1 MTATYV
7 YGLVRADAHLP
18 EDLTGLGLSGKVSTI
33 VHGDVAALVSDVP
46 MDRPLG
52 TRDDLL
58 AHEAVVDTVAT
69 STAVLPMRFP
79 AVVEEEG
86 IVEELLSPHHD
97 RFVAALGELEGRV
110 QYTLK
115 GRYEQDVVLRE
126 VLEEH
131 PEVAELQAEIRDL
144 PEDAT
149 YPQRLRLGELVVGA
163 LEERRDAEAARLVQ
177 RLEPYAVGVVSH
189 HPGQPDDVV
198 NTSFLVE
205 RGRAKEFEDAIEQL
219 GADLH
224 GRARLR
230 LLGPLAPYDF
240 VPADELPGD
249 ES

>member
-7 YGLVRADAHLP
+7 YGLVGADAQLP
-18 EDLTGLGLSGKVSTI
+18 GDLTGLGPSGKVSTI
-33 VHGDVAALVSDVP
+33 VHGDVAAIVSDVP
-46 MDRPLG
+46 TDRPLG

-58 AHEAVVDTVAT
+58 AHETVVDTVAA

-79 AVVEEEG
+79 AVVEESG
-86 IVEELLSPHHD
+86 IVEELLAPHHD

-126 VLEEH
+126 VLDEH
-131 PEVAELQAEIRDL
+131 PEIAELQAEIRDL

-149 YPQRLRLGELVVGA
+149 YHQRLRLGELVVGA
-163 LEERRDAEAARLVQ
+163 LEERRDAEEARLVQ
-177 RLEPYAVGVVSH
+177 RLEPYAVGVVCH
-189 HPGQPDDVV
+189 DPGQPDDVV
-198 NTSFLVE
+198 NTAFLVE
-205 RGRAKEFEDAIEQL
+205 RGRAKEFEDAVEQL
-219 GADLH
+219 GEELH

-240 VPADELPGD
+240 VPADELAGD
-249 ES
+249 ER

>member
-7 YGLVRADAHLP
+7 YGLVGAGAQLP
-18 EDLTGLGLSGKVSTI
+18 DDLTGLGPSGKVSTI
-33 VHGDVAALVSDVP
+33 VHRDVAAIVGDVP
-46 MDRPLG
+46 ADRPLG

-58 AHEAVVDTVAT
+58 AHEAVVDTVAS

-86 IVEELLSPHHD
+86 VVEELLAPHHD
-97 RFVAALGELEGRV
+97 RFVTALGELEGRV

-126 VLEEH
+126 VLEAD
-131 PEVAELQAEIRDL
+131 PEIRQLQAEVRDL

-149 YPQRLRLGELVVGA
+149 YHQRLRLGELVVGA
-163 LEERRDAEAARLVQ
+163 LEERRDTEAEQLVT
-177 RLEPYAVGVVSH
+177 RLEPYAVGVVEH

-198 NTSFLVE
+198 HAAFLVE
-205 RGRAKEFEDAIEQL
+205 RERAQEFEDAVEEQ
-219 GADLH
+219 GEQLH

-240 VPADELPGD
+240 VPGD
-249 ES
+249 EQ

>member
-7 YGLVRADAHLP
+7 YGLVGADTQLP
-18 EDLTGLGLSGKVSTI
+18 DGLTGLGPSGKVSTV
-33 VHGDVAALVSDVP
+33 VHGDVAAIVGDVP
-46 MDRPLG
+46 ADRPLG

-58 AHEAVVDTVAT
+58 AHEAVVDTVA
-69 STAVLPMRFP
+69 SIAAVLPMRFP

-86 IVEELLSPHHD
+86 VVEELLAPHHD

-126 VLEEH
+126 VLESD
-131 PEVAELQAEIRDL
+131 PEIRQLQAEIRDL

-149 YPQRLRLGELVVGA
+149 YHQRLRLGELVVGA
-163 LEERRDAEAARLVQ
+163 LEERRDAEAEQLVTG
-177 RLEPYAVGVVSH
+177 LEPYAVGIVEH
-189 HPGQPDDVV
+189 HPGQPDDIV
-198 NTSFLVE
+198 NAAFLVE
-205 RGRAKEFEDAIEQL
+205 RERAQEFEDAVEGQ
-219 GADLH
+219 GERLH

-240 VPADELPGD
+240 VPGD
-249 ES
+249 EQ